1 MFCVFTF
8 DKFTSVGW
16 LFFFINFYFYR
27 VLRIS
32 LSFTFTR
39 IFILLILILFHSLHS
54 NLPKV
59 VLHGPHVHTC
69 GIHHKTQ
76 KSIAVVVS
84 IFLYM
89 LLAHT
94 WFFNAS
100 VLASTLALLGT
111 GRPPITTWLYL
122 LLKSFFSVNDL
133 KAK

>member
-1 MFCVFTF
+1 MFYVFTLTNLPVLV
-8 DKFTSVGW
+8 DY
-16 LFFFINFYFYR
+16 FF
-27 VLRIS
+27 L
-32 LSFTFTR
+32 TFTG
-39 IFILLILILFHSLHS
+39 FFVYPYHGFLSSLYLYYPFTLLLFHSLHS

-76 KSIAVVVS
+76 KSIAAVVS
-84 IFLYM
+84 KFLYM